1 MTTPLPKLSVVCP
14 AFEEEE
20 GLPYFHQ
27 ELGRVL
33 DSLGHEY
40 DCEILYVDDGSKDGT
55 LRVLR
60 ELAAK
65 DTRVRYLSLSRNFG
79 HQVALSA
86 GLDHAGGDVVISM
99 DADLQH
105 PPALIPQLLAKWQE
119 GYEVVLTIREEDKR
133 LGLKKRLTSKLF
145 YRLIRAMSDTD
156 IRPAG
161 SDFRLMS
168 RKAVD
173 ALKQLRERNRF
184 LRGMVQWLGLPT
196 AEIAFQPDE
205 RKAGQSKYTLRR
217 MLKLAGDGIISFSLA
232 PLRLASLLGV
242 ASVGFSFLL
251 SAILAVQSLWA
262 PGSLANGWAWV
273 LISMHFLGGLI
284 LLALG
289 VVGEYVGRI
298 YDQVKDRP
306 LYVLKEDS
314 FESTAR
320 PATRKAA

>member
-20 GLPYFHQ
+20 GLPFFHQ

-33 DSLGHEY
+33 DSLSHAY
-40 DCEILYVDDGSKDGT
+40 DCEIVYVDDGSKDGT

-60 ELAAK
+60 ALAGK
-65 DTRVRYLSLSRNFG
+65 DARVRYLSLSRNFG
-79 HQVALSA
+79 HQVALTA
-86 GLDHAGGDVVISM
+86 GLDHADGDVVISL

-105 PPALIPQLLAKWQE
+105 PPDLIPQLLAKWQE
-119 GYEVVLTIREEDKR
+119 GYEVVLTIREEDRR
-133 LGLKKRLTSKLF
+133 LGLKKRLSSKLF
-145 YRLIRAMSDTD
+145 YRLIRMMSDTD

-168 RKAVD
+168 RRAVD

-196 AEIAFQPDE
+196 AEIAFQPHA

-217 MLKLAGDGIISFSLA
+217 MLKLAGDGILSFSLA

-242 ASVGFSFLL
+242 LSVGFSFLF
-251 SAILAVQSLWA
+251 AGILAVRSLWA
-262 PGSLANGWAWV
+262 PDSLASGWAWV

-289 VVGEYVGRI
+289 VLGEYVGRI
-298 YDQVKDRP
+298 YEQVKDRP
-306 LYVLKEDS
+306 LYVLKENS
-314 FESTAR
+314 CELASRQAVR
-320 PATRKAA
+320 NAA